1 MKTWSCLGNP
11 PTATKDLHSFACVGP
26 EHKAI
31 NVVFSGYATLE
42 KALAAAIPAGADSC
56 KSSDKQYCDA
66 QVDSMVPWQVPTRKE
81 AIQWMTEPGSVWAA
95 TCGICLN
102 PPKQDAVSKLAAKHP
117 YSRSIGHPDLN
128 KGLQFLSLGGA
139 NRGGM
144 LNVDRFKNFEQ
155 DLPKVKAAG
164 FQGICFDIEM
174 TVGESELVRETEKV
188 FAACKR
194 NGLLVMVT
202 TSHSAPY
209 AAASE
214 ASKLAFVDS
223 WVKSPHIDI
232 FSPQLYSRGR
242 EPEPELMETPC
253 VGHDNLVSQH
263 CSYKYLK
270 QMRAIWMPSLANS
283 GHYEASK
290 KFFASEGIHV
300 RGFIQW
306 NRGHGDHDPKT
317 TEA

>member
-11 PTATKDLHSFACVGP
+11 PRPQDLHTFPCVGP

-42 KALAAAIPAGADSC
+42 KALAAATPAGADSC
-56 KSSDKQYCDA
+56 KESDKTYCDA
-66 QVDSMVPWQVPTRKE
+66 QVASMVPWQVPTKKE
-81 AIQWMTEPGSVWAA
+81 AIKQMTAPGSVWAA
-95 TCGICLN
+95 TCGICLD
-102 PPKQDAVSKLAAKHP
+102 PPKQDASSKDAAKHP
-117 YSRSIGHPDLN
+117 YSRSHGHPDLN
-128 KGLQFLSLGGA
+128 HGLQFLSLGGA
-139 NRGGM
+139 NGGGM

-174 TVGESELVRETEKV
+174 TKGELELVHEIEKV
-188 FAACKR
+188 FAACKQ

-223 WVKSPHIDI
+223 WVKSDHIDI

-242 EPEPELMETPC
+242 EAEPELMETPC
-253 VGHDNLVSQH
+253 TGTDNLVSSH

-270 QMRAIWMPSLANS
+270 KMKAVWMPSLANS
-283 GHYEASK
+283 GHYEAAK
-290 KFFASEGIHV
+290 KYFASEGIHV
-300 RGFIQW
+300 AGFIQW
-306 NRGHGDHDPKT
+306 NRGHGDHDPAGS
-317 TEA
+317 EA